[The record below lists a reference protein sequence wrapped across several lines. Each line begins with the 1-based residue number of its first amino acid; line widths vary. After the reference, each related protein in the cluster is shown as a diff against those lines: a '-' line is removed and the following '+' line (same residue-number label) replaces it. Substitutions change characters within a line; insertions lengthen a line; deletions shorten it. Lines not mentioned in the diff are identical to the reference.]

1 MNFVYIMHWVI
12 IAEGQNHLHCKTNK
26 ETSKRNWLYAC
37 LPLKFTVFS
46 NTWPLWIHNLCA
58 SSMLYS
64 KLLLVVLVLYSFLIN
79 TFYLFIFCLVLV
91 LFSVESIKM
100 SVSPNA
106 RNGIATLNVFTI
118 NETKAVF
125 PSKILGWVRIY
136 CGKCYDPSETF

>member
-1 MNFVYIMHWVI
+1 
-12 IAEGQNHLHCKTNK
+12 
-26 ETSKRNWLYAC
+26 
-37 LPLKFTVFS
+37 
-46 NTWPLWIHNLCA
+46 
-58 SSMLYS
+58 MLYS

-125 PSKILGWVRIY
+125 PSKILG
-136 CGKCYDPSETF
+136 